1 MLFHVRSCG
10 QFFLLFLNNRFRAC
24 LAPALIYMIDPLN
37 FIKHG
42 YQVCCMDD
50 YKHGQLSQE
59 SLLFVVASTF
69 GNGEPPENGTSF
81 SDSLESMKKSS
92 DARPL
97 KNLR

>member
-1 MLFHVRSCG
+1 
-10 QFFLLFLNNRFRAC
+10 
-24 LAPALIYMIDPLN
+24 MIDPSH
-37 FIKHG
+37 FIKQHG

-81 SDSLESMKKSS
+81 SDSLESMKKSA

>member
-1 MLFHVRSCG
+1 
-10 QFFLLFLNNRFRAC
+10 
-24 LAPALIYMIDPLN
+24 
-37 FIKHG
+37 
-42 YQVCCMDD
+42 MDD

>member
-1 MLFHVRSCG
+1 MLFHVRSC
-10 QFFLLFLNNRFRAC
+10 
-24 LAPALIYMIDPLN
+24 LATALIYMIDPLK
-37 FIKHG
+37 FLKHG

-81 SDSLESMKKSS
+81 SDSLESMKKSA
-92 DARPL
+92 DAKPL